1 MTRVSLWRHC
11 SKVGMKGRFQ
21 RKSPGDMSSGAEH
34 QERKMMRN
42 LDKSTRDTAPVSQK
56 KTSHLLNWEWRVL
69 CPGTGSAFRLY
80 YGPVFWSS
88 TQTLVFKQPLP
99 SPNGCW
105 GSQSRSRSWGQ
116 SAGQLPLPPF
126 LDSREWKP
134 ECPGI
139 LASRHPFKT
148 GNENVRC
155 AFSSWGHVREWNEAE
170 GRGERLVEGLES
182 RLPWDTSEEAH
193 PFPSSLSFLCE
204 GCPGAHSQITQLVP
218 GSHRCSLVC
227 LLRGSLL
234 TQQDGL
240 HVGRYPCKELHSLLL
255 TLFG

>member
-1 MTRVSLWRHC
+1 MESLMPWDRLC
-11 SKVGMKGRFQ
+11 LSFILWTCILVLNPDLGFQTTLTLPEWMLREPVG
-21 RKSPGDMSSGAEH
+21 
-34 QERKMMRN
+34 
-42 LDKSTRDTAPVSQK
+42 
-56 KTSHLLNWEWRVL
+56 
-69 CPGTGSAFRLY
+69 
-80 YGPVFWSS
+80 
-88 TQTLVFKQPLP
+88 
-99 SPNGCW
+99 
-105 GSQSRSRSWGQ
+105 RSWGQ

-139 LASRHPFKT
+139 LGSRHPFKT
-148 GNENVRC
+148 GNKNVRC
-155 AFSSWGHVREWNEAE
+155 AFSSWGHVREQNEAG

-182 RLPWDTSEEAH
+182 RLPRDTSKEAH

-204 GCPGAHSQITQLVP
+204 GRPGAHSQITQLVP

-255 TLFG
+255 TLCG